1 MSIKKQKSAVLNQTL
16 FPHDLNSKVT
26 DRITELAVLNRNCP
40 FVDAQTVQKYV
51 VMYLAKYGIPKES
64 IITAYKASSS
74 TVGTTGLA
82 TNDANVITFVWRKRN
97 LRIRIV
103 SEGNS
108 SNLIIKVFAQFY
120 TVGYIMNGYEN
131 ENQIYELSI
140 SHIPSSIL
148 STKVSDNYSA
158 AFTDH
163 IEELNARIEAGIDKR
178 IE

>member
-1 MSIKKQKSAVLNQTL
+1 MSVKKQKSAVLNQTV
-16 FPHDLNSKVT
+16 FPHDLNNKVT
-26 DRITELAVLNRNCP
+26 DRFTEFAVLNRNCP
-40 FVDAQTVQKYV
+40 FIDTNVIQKYV
-51 VMYLAKYGIPKES
+51 VMYLTKYGIPKDQV
-64 IITAYKASSS
+64 IAAYKASS

-82 TNDANVITFVWRKRN
+82 PNDANVITFIWRKRN

-108 SNLIIKVFAQFY
+108 SNLIIKVFAQFF
-120 TVGYIMNGYEN
+120 TLGYIMNGYEN

-140 SHIPSSIL
+140 SHIPSSII
-148 STKVSDNYSA
+148 STKVGDNHSA

-163 IEELNARIEAGIDKR
+163 VEELNARIEAGIGKR